1 MTHRMLIVAAML
13 IATSASWAQERT
25 VTGSRASSGR
35 EYRLQAMYRAGIA
48 QNYEV
53 TETTSVVRTHS
64 DSSKKAYSRKITYM
78 MTVRCTENMN
88 GFASL
93 TANIDSLTYVFT
105 ANGDTVAYDSQK
117 DITPKNFADLNN
129 YVGPM
134 NRSLEMKVNTYGEIQ
149 SVTGEQIDWI
159 RTYLSDNAS
168 DIDSV
173 LSLIWTQSVEDP
185 NLLQYADLQ
194 KRVLPGLRMAV
205 DSSWKHRMSLRVDGV
220 IYDGQARSVFDSYSG
235 GLYILKT
242 KDTIAAVKPQR
253 IHVYGVPYISEV
265 LDGAAAV
272 SHEVDLASTGTIN
285 KVESNV
291 TAWFKARAANEVF
304 TQHVQSN
311 TTWTLTGQ
319 FQW

>member
-1 MTHRMLIVAAML
+1 MIHRMLIIVAMFMVA
-13 IATSASWAQERT
+13 SASWAQERT
-25 VTGSRASSGR
+25 AASSKASSGR

-64 DSSKKAYSRKITYM
+64 DSSKKTYTRKVTYM

-134 NRSLEMKVNTYGEIQ
+134 NRSLEMKVNSYGEIQ
-149 SVTGEQIDWI
+149 SVGGEQVDWI
-159 RTYLSDNAS
+159 RAYLSDNAA

-173 LSLIWTQSVEDP
+173 LSLIWAQSVEDP

-220 IYDGQARSVFDSYSG
+220 IYDGQAKSVFDSYSG
-235 GLYILKT
+235 GLYILRT
-242 KDTIAAVKPQR
+242 TDTIAAVKPQR

-265 LDGAAAV
+265 LDGAAAI

-291 TAWFKARAANEVF
+291 KAWFKARATNEVF